1 MNLRDITIRNAL
13 LYPNKEA
20 LVFNERRVSHQEMAE
35 RSFRLANALVGLGLR
50 PQERVAMLAP
60 NCGEYLEVFG
70 ACESANLIIVN
81 MNYRL
86 SSRELIQIVHD
97 CEPAALIFHEQFRGL
112 AEDLIAALPGLRH
125 IVCIEGSLDGAA
137 AYEELLQSAPS
148 TPPQV
153 PICDSDV
160 AYLIYTSGTTGKPK
174 GVMLSHRAV
183 VESARCISHEGGA
196 RCSDRMLIV
205 MPMFHIGG
213 RIEQL
218 SYTIVGATIV
228 LHAAF
233 DASTILRSI
242 EEERVSSAHLA
253 PIMVQRLLDSSELN
267 AVEKSTLRTIHYASA
282 PMPVP
287 TLQRAIAAFGPIL
300 TQIYGMTENI
310 VATLLTPEQH
320 VLSGSD
326 AEVYRLG
333 SAGQPFLTC
342 KIRIVRPDDSDVDVG
357 EIGEILVQG
366 PGVMNGYW
374 NNNIATSNALRD
386 GWFYT
391 GDLGKFDSDRFV
403 FVVDRKKDMII
414 SGGENIYSWEVEEAL
429 RSHAAVAE
437 AAVIGVPDAEWGEAV
452 KAFVVTR
459 HAVSADDLIAHCR
472 ANIASYKKPKSIDF
486 VEALPRLFNGKID
499 KKVLRAPFW
508 SDAIR
513 QVS

>member
-13 LYPNKEA
+13 LYPNREA
-20 LVFNERRVSHQEMAE
+20 LIFNDRSVSHKELAA
-35 RSFRLANALVGLGLR
+35 RGFRLANALIGLGLR
-50 PQERVAMLAP
+50 PQERVAVLAP
-60 NCGEYLEVFG
+60 NCCEYLEVFC
-70 ACESANLIIVN
+70 ACESANLVIVN
-81 MNYRL
+81 MNHRL
-86 SSRELIQIVHD
+86 STRELIQIVQD
-97 CEPAALIFHEQFRGL
+97 CEPAALIFHEQFKEL
-112 AEDLIAALPGLRH
+112 AEELIAALPGLRH
-125 IVCIEGSLDGAA
+125 LICIEGTRQGAA
-137 AYEELLQSAPS
+137 AYEEFLRSAPD
-148 TPPQV
+148 TTPQV
-153 PICDSDV
+153 PILDSDV
-160 AYLIYTSGTTGKPK
+160 AYLIYTSGTTGRPK

-196 RCSDRMLIV
+196 RSSDIMLIV

-233 DASTILRSI
+233 DAGTILHSI
-242 EEERVSSAHLA
+242 AKEHVTSAHLA
-253 PIMVQRLLDSSELN
+253 PIMVQRLLDSPDLN
-267 AVEKSTLRTIHYASA
+267 DVDKSALHTIHYASA

-300 TQIYGMTENI
+300 TQVYGMTECI

-320 VLSGSD
+320 ILAGS
-326 AEVYRLG
+326 EVEVRRLG
-333 SAGQPFLTC
+333 SAGQPFLGC
-342 KIRIVRPDDSDVDVG
+342 NIRIVRADGTDADTG
-357 EIGEILVQG
+357 EIGEILVKG

-374 NNNIATSNALRD
+374 NNNTATSNALRD

-391 GDLGKFDSDRFV
+391 GDLGLVDSDRFV

-429 RSHAAVAE
+429 RSHAAVSE
-437 AAVIGVPDAEWGEAV
+437 AAVIGVPDPEWGEAV

-459 HAVSADDLIAHCR
+459 GAVSAEDLIAHCR
-472 ANIASYKKPKSIDF
+472 ASIASYKKPKSVEF

-499 KKVLRAPFW
+499 KKALRAPLW
-508 SDAIR
+508 GHARR

>member
-13 LYPNKEA
+13 LYPDKEA
-20 LVFNERRVSHQEMAE
+20 LVFNERRVSHQEFAG
-35 RSFRLANALVGLGLR
+35 RGFRLANALIGLGLR

-60 NCGEYLEVFG
+60 NCSEYLEVFC
-70 ACESANLIIVN
+70 ACESANLVIVN
-81 MNYRL
+81 MNHRL
-86 SSRELIQIVHD
+86 SSPELIQIVLD
-97 CEPAALIFHEQFRGL
+97 CEPAALIFHEQFREL
-112 AEDLIAALPGLRH
+112 AEYLIAAHPGFRRL
-125 IVCIEGSLDGAA
+125 ICIEGTRQGAA
-137 AYEELLQSAPS
+137 AYEDLLRSAPD

-153 PICDSDV
+153 AIRDSDV
-160 AYLIYTSGTTGKPK
+160 AYLIYTSGTTGRPK
-174 GVMLSHRAV
+174 GVMLSHKAV

-196 RCSDRMLIV
+196 HCSDIMLIV

-218 SYTIVGATIV
+218 AYTIVGATIV

-233 DASTILRSI
+233 DAGVVLRSI
-242 EEERVSSAHLA
+242 DTERVTSAHLA
-253 PIMVQRLLDSSELN
+253 PIMVQRLLDSPDLN
-267 AVEKSTLRTIHYASA
+267 AVDKSTLHTIHYASA

-300 TQIYGMTENI
+300 TQVYGMTENI
-310 VATLLTPEQH
+310 VATLLTPAQH
-320 VLSGSD
+320 IMSGTH
-326 AEVYRLG
+326 AEVRRLG

-342 KIRIVRPDDSDVDVG
+342 KIRIVRPDDSDVDIG

-374 NNNIATSNALRD
+374 NNNTATSNALRN

-391 GDLGKFDSDRFV
+391 GDLGMFDSDHFV
-403 FVVDRKKDMII
+403 FVIDRKKDMII

-429 RSHAAVAE
+429 RSHAAIAE
-437 AAVIGVPDAEWGEAV
+437 AAVIGVPDPEWGEAV

-459 HAVSADDLIAHCR
+459 NVVSAEDLIAHCR
-472 ANIASYKKPKSIDF
+472 AKIASYKKPKSIEF
-486 VEALPRLFNGKID
+486 VAALPRLFNGKID
-499 KKVLRAPFW
+499 KKALRAPFW
-508 SDAIR
+508 ADATR

>member
-1 MNLRDITIRNAL
+1 MNLRDITIRNAQ

-20 LVFNERRVSHQEMAE
+20 LIFNERRVSHQDMAA
-35 RSFRLANALVGLGLR
+35 RIFRLANALIGLGLR

-60 NCGEYLEVFG
+60 NCCEYLEVFG
-70 ACESANLIIVN
+70 ACESANLVIVN
-81 MNYRL
+81 MNHRL
-86 SSRELIQIVHD
+86 SSRELIAIVRD
-97 CEPAALIFHEQFRGL
+97 CEPAALVFHKQFRDL
-112 AEDLIAALPGLRH
+112 AEDLIAALPGLRR
-125 IVCIEGSLDGAA
+125 IVCIEGSRDGAVP
-137 AYEELLQSAPS
+137 YEDLLRSAPDA
-148 TPPQV
+148 PPQV
-153 PICDSDV
+153 PIRDSDV

-183 VESARCISHEGGA
+183 TESARCISHEGGA
-196 RCSDRMLIV
+196 RCSDTMLIV

-218 SYTIVGATIV
+218 SYSIIGATIV

-233 DASTILRSI
+233 DAGAILRSI
-242 EEERVSSAHLA
+242 EKERVSSAHLA
-253 PIMVQRLLDSSELN
+253 PIMVQRLLDSPELN
-267 AVEKSTLRTIHYASA
+267 AVDKSTLRTIHYASA

-300 TQIYGMTENI
+300 TQVYGMTENI
-310 VATLLTPEQH
+310 VATLLTPAQH
-320 VLSGSD
+320 VLSGSA
-326 AEVYRLG
+326 AEVRRLG

-342 KIRIVRPDDSDVDVG
+342 RIRIVRPDDSDVGVG

-374 NNNIATSNALRD
+374 NNSTATANALRD

-391 GDLGKFDSDRFV
+391 GDLGMFDSDRFV

-452 KAFVVTR
+452 KAFVVMCD
-459 HAVSADDLIAHCR
+459 AVSADDLIAHCR
-472 ANIASYKKPKSIDF
+472 ATIASYKKPKSIDF

-499 KKVLRAPFW
+499 KKALRAPFW
-508 SDAIR
+508 PDVTR

>member
-13 LYPNKEA
+13 LYPDKEA
-20 LVFNERRVSHQEMAE
+20 LIFGECRVSHREVAA
-35 RSFRLANALVGLGLR
+35 RSFRLANALTGLGLR

-60 NCGEYLEVFG
+60 NCCEYLEVFA

-81 MNYRL
+81 MNHRL
-86 SSRELIQIVHD
+86 SSRELIEIVHD
-97 CEPAALIFHEQFRGL
+97 CEPAALIFHAQFRDL
-112 AEDLIAALPGLRH
+112 AQELIAALPGLRH
-125 IVCIEGSLDGAA
+125 IVCIEGARDGAK
-137 AYEELLQSAPS
+137 AYEELLQAAPD
-148 TPPQV
+148 TPPQL
-153 PICDSDV
+153 PIRDSDV

-196 RCSDRMLIV
+196 RCSDTMLIV

-233 DASTILRSI
+233 DAGSILRSI
-242 EEERVSSAHLA
+242 EKERVSSAHLA
-253 PIMVQRLLDSSELN
+253 PIMVQRLLDSPELN
-267 AVEKSTLRTIHYASA
+267 AVDKSTLRTISLCLRADAGADPAARHRGLRTDPDADLRHDGEHRGDAADARAAPLVGKRGRGAPARLRRSA
-282 PMPVP
+282 VP
-287 TLQRAIAAFGPIL
+287 HLP
-300 TQIYGMTENI
+300 
-310 VATLLTPEQH
+310 
-320 VLSGSD
+320 D
-326 AEVYRLG
+326 
-333 SAGQPFLTC
+333 
-342 KIRIVRPDDSDVDVG
+342 RIVRSDESDVNVG

-374 NNNIATSNALRD
+374 NNNIATLNALRD

-391 GDLGKFDSDRFV
+391 GDLGMFDSDRFV

-452 KAFVVTR
+452 KAFVVMR
-459 HAVSADDLIAHCR
+459 DAVSADDLIAHCR
-472 ANIASYKKPKSIDF
+472 ASIASYKKPKSIDF

-499 KKVLRAPFW
+499 KKALRAPFW
-508 SDAIR
+508 SDAAR